1 MFNLEP
7 LMTLGKF
14 CPIDMPLEAERNLSG
29 MPLRFIDK
37 TKVELLLTANEA
49 ELEGQIENTNP

>member
-1 MFNLEP
+1 
-7 LMTLGKF
+7 
-14 CPIDMPLEAERNLSG
+14 MPLEAERNLSG

>member
-1 MFNLEP
+1 
-7 LMTLGKF
+7 MT
-14 CPIDMPLEAERNLSG
+14 IEDERNLSV

-49 ELEGQIENTNP
+49 ELEGQIENTKP